1 MYWSLISAL
10 RIYTQVGLNTLWSNK
25 IEQFISIFDVYVHN
39 FKVSYFFLILVENLF
54 EINLCFIFILNVC
67 F

>member
-1 MYWSLISAL
+1 MYWSLISTL